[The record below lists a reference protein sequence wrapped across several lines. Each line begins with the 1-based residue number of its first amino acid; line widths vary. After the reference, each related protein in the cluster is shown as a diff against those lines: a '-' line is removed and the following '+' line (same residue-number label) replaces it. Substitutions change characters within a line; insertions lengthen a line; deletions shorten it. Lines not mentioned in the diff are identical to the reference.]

1 MPTILVV
8 DDEPSVRRAVHRVLA
23 SGGMTV
29 VESGSATDALGVIG
43 GTQRIDAVV
52 CDVLMPGISG
62 LAFYD
67 ALVKQAPELR
77 HRVVFLTGLAHDPN
91 VHDPIEQRGV
101 PLVSKL
107 DDLRLVG
114 DAVRVALLRP
124 VPAPPA

>member
-8 DDEPSVRRAVHRVLA
+8 DDEPSVRSAVRRVLVREA
-23 SGGMTV
+23 MHV
-29 VESGSATDALGVIG
+29 VESGSALEALAVMA
-43 GTQRIDAVV
+43 GTERIDAVV
-52 CDVLMPGISG
+52 CDVLMPEISG

-77 HRVVFLTGLAHDPN
+77 QRVVFLTGLAHDPS

-114 DAVRVALLRP
+114 DAVRVALLKP
-124 VPAPPA
+124 IPAPPV

>member
-1 MPTILVV
+1 MPTVLVV
-8 DDEPSVRRAVHRVLA
+8 DDEPSVRRAVQRVLA
-23 SGGMTV
+23 SGGMRV
-29 VESGSATDALGVIG
+29 IESGSASDALAVIG
-43 GTQRIDAVV
+43 GAQRIDAVV
-52 CDVLMPGISG
+52 CDVLMPGVSG

-77 HRVVFLTGLAHDPN
+77 HRVVFLTGLAHDPS

-114 DAVRVALLRP
+114 DAVRVALLKP
-124 VPAPPA
+124 IPGPPA

>member
-8 DDEPSVRRAVHRVLA
+8 DDEPSVRRAVSRVLA

-29 VESGSATDALGVIG
+29 VESGSAREALAVIEG
-43 GTQRIDAVV
+43 EQIDAVV
-52 CDVLMPGISG
+52 CDVLMPEISG

-67 ALVKQAPELR
+67 ALVRQAPQLR
-77 HRVVFLTGLAHDPN
+77 QRVVFLTGLAHDPS
-91 VHDPIEQRGV
+91 VHGPIEQRGV

-114 DAVRVALLRP
+114 DAVRVALLKP
-124 VPAPPA
+124 IPGPPG